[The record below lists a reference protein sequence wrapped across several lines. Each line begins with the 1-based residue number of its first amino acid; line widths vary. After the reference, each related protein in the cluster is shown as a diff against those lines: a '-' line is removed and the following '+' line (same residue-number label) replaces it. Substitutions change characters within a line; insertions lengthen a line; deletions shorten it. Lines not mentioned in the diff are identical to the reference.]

1 MVGLEVHQLF
11 ESIAWLGEGEKPETP
26 QNLAGMIVDHALAV
40 PEIRAI
46 FSEQDQVTLYREQA
60 FEVMVSG
67 KWMSGVIDRMHVG
80 PEGVCI
86 YDYKTDMAEDADS
99 LRAKY
104 EGQMKAYCEAMSSV
118 MRVPLESVRVY
129 LVSTHLKTLIEA

>member
-1 MVGLEVHQLF
+1 
-11 ESIAWLGEGEKPETP
+11 
-26 QNLAGMIVDHALAV
+26 
-40 PEIRAI
+40 
-46 FSEQDQVTLYREQA
+46 
-60 FEVMVSG
+60 
-67 KWMSGVIDRMHVG
+67 MSGVIDRMHVG

-99 LRAKY
+99 LRTKY
-104 EGQMKAYCEAMSSV
+104 EGQMKAYREAMGSV